1 VSAGEDLN
9 SIRSQIN
16 FSFDFPEV
24 PVEELILWNH
34 PCYSTNGYG
43 QTVGLNLSNLSLDQ
57 VPSAIARLSDLHI
70 LRLLGNKLSS
80 LPDWLPTLQN
90 LTHLYLP
97 LNRFAELPPVIT
109 KMDSLEVLALNGNE
123 LRAVPPSISNLR
135 RLTKLGLSGNN
146 LTTVPVHLKALPSLG
161 SLFLARNSLSEIPDW
176 LSELN
181 QLEELRL
188 SHNQIER
195 LPAEIGSLSAL
206 RFLSL
211 RQNKISELPDS
222 LFSLKR
228 LEDLDLRELP
238 ITCLP
243 ENVSNLIG
251 LKRLDLTGTQLQTL
265 PRRLDQ
271 LKKLMILEIGN
282 LKLIEIPPI
291 LFRMSKLQKLNLSG
305 TRVRSISSE
314 IGRLSELTDLDLSG
328 MGLSSVPPAL
338 FSLRN
343 LKRLNLI
350 GNRLRE
356 LPPQI
361 TQSDLQIYAGRA
373 ERSEGILLSGN
384 PLESPP
390 IEIVRR
396 GGWAIRTYFNSLKG
410 EMKPIDEV
418 KVLLVGDGGAGKTS
432 LAKRLTGREFDEN
445 EPQTHGINIDDSP
458 ILFQRK
464 RIKVHFW
471 DFGGQEMLHATHQ
484 FFLSKRSAYI
494 LVLDGRKDEKT
505 EYWLKHIEA
514 FGGDSPILI
523 VVNKIDQNP
532 SFDVNRRFLAD
543 KYSSVKDFFRVSC
556 CTGEGIESL
565 QKSLAGT
572 VARIEHTKTMWA
584 ANWFNVK
591 ERVELMSEDFIS
603 YSTFRDLCIEEHI
616 DDPNEQE
623 ILVEFLHD
631 LGVALRFSDLPLRDT
646 NVINPRWLTEGVYRI
661 VNSQEVANAEGVL
674 DLGMLPRILDQAT
687 HPAEKYHFIIELM
700 KKFELCHEI
709 SPDSVLLPS
718 LLPIE
723 EPKVNMGLDDF
734 LRFIVDYD
742 FLPKS
747 IMPRFIVRM
756 HSDIYQRQR
765 WRTGVVLSNS
775 AFDSR
780 AVIRADEVDRRI
792 DIAVYGSQRREYLG
806 VILHTLRTINE
817 SFEKIRFLEKVPM
830 PDRPDVTIS
839 YNHLLR
845 LEAKGI
851 RSYMPD
857 GTDKEYEVQE
867 LLGYVKPARK
877 SEEEILAILRQLKD
891 KSDTEESLMEKANKS
906 FLLQPNFF
914 GLGVNLNELISLV
927 VRGKRK

>member
-1 VSAGEDLN
+1 MSTDIN
-9 SIRSQIN
+9 SVRSQIG
-16 FSFDFPEV
+16 FDFDFPDV
-24 PVEELILWNH
+24 PVEDLIHWTH
-34 PCYSTNGYG
+34 PCYSINNKG
-43 QTVGLNLSNLSLDQ
+43 QTIGINLSNLSLD
-57 VPSAIARLSDLHI
+57 AIPAVVARLSDLRI
-70 LRLLGNKLSS
+70 LRLLGNKLIN
-80 LPDWLPTLQN
+80 LPDWLSTLSN
-90 LTHLYLP
+90 LTHLYLTKNQFVEFP
-97 LNRFAELPPVIT
+97 LVVT
-109 KMDSLEVLALNGNE
+109 KLGSLEVLALNSNNIKV
-123 LRAVPPSISNLR
+123 VPPSISQLQ
-135 RLTKLGLSGNN
+135 RLAKLGMSGNG
-146 LTTVPVHLKALPSLG
+146 LTSVPFHLKALPSLV
-161 SLFLARNSLSEIPDW
+161 SVFLERNRLSEIPDW
-176 LSELN
+176 ICELT

-188 SHNQIER
+188 PYNQLES
-195 LPAEIGSLSAL
+195 LPTDIGKLSAL
-206 RFLSL
+206 RVLSL
-211 RQNKISELPDS
+211 RQNKITELPDS
-222 LFSLKR
+222 LFSLAS

-238 ITCLP
+238 LTDLSEKISDLTCLK
-243 ENVSNLIG
+243 S
-251 LKRLDLTGTQLQTL
+251 LDLTGTQLKTL
-265 PRRLDQ
+265 PGTLAH
-271 LKKLMILEIGN
+271 LKKLSVMNIGQ
-282 LKLIEIPPI
+282 LKLVEIPPV
-291 LFRMSKLQKLNLSG
+291 LFRLSKLQELNLSG
-305 TRVRSISSE
+305 TRVRSIPAE
-314 IGRLSELTDLDLSG
+314 VGRLSELTDLDLSG

-338 FSLRN
+338 FSLKKLR
-343 LKRLNLI
+343 RLNLI

-356 LPPQI
+356 LPSQI
-361 TQSDLQIYAGRA
+361 TQSHLEIYSGRS

-396 GGWAIRTYFNSLKG
+396 GTWAIRTYFKSLKG
-410 EMKPIDEV
+410 DMKPIDEV

-432 LAKRLTGREFDEN
+432 LAKRLIGRDFDEN
-445 EPQTHGINIDDSP
+445 EPQTHGINIDDSH
-458 ILFQRK
+458 ILSHGK

-471 DFGGQEMLHATHQ
+471 DFGGQEMMHATHQ

-514 FGGDSPILI
+514 FGGDSPII
-523 VVNKIDQNP
+523 IAVNKIDQNP

-556 CTGEGIESL
+556 YTGEGIEFL
-565 QKSLAGT
+565 QRALAGT

-584 ANWFNVK
+584 ASWFNVK

-603 YSTFRDLCIEEHI
+603 YSTFRDLCIEEQI
-616 DDPNEQE
+616 SDPNEQE

-661 VNSQEVANAEGVL
+661 VNSQEVANAGGVL

-687 HPAEKYHFIIELM
+687 HPSEKYHFIIELM

-723 EPKVNMGLDDF
+723 EPKVSIGSDDF

-780 AVIRADEVDRRI
+780 AVVRADEVDRRI
-792 DIAVYGSQRREYLG
+792 DISVYGSQRREYLG
-806 VILHTLRTINE
+806 VILHTLRAINE
-817 SFEKIRFLEKVPM
+817 SFEKIKFLEKVPM
-830 PDRPDVTIS
+830 PDRPEVTIS

-851 RSYMPD
+851 RTYMPD
-857 GTDKEYEVQE
+857 GTDKEYEVQD
-867 LLGYVKPARK
+867 LLGYIKPDRK
-877 SEEEILAILRQLKD
+877 SEEEILTILRQLKD
-891 KSDTEESLMEKANKS
+891 KSDTEESLMAKANKS

-914 GLGVNLNELISLV
+914 GLGVNLNELIHLV